1 MLTEAVVIALIGT
14 LASVIAAVIAS
25 RQQARTTAS
34 GLYTELC
41 KSQQG
46 RIAQLVQQLDNNERE
61 IRELQA
67 ALIQAQTAIAEI
79 RGEKERLANR
89 VTELEREN
97 TELRA
102 QIEAL
107 QKRRGTKATG
117 AGL

>member
-1 MLTEAVVIALIGT
+1 
-14 LASVIAAVIAS
+14 
-25 RQQARTTAS
+25 
-34 GLYTELC
+34 
-41 KSQQG
+41 
-46 RIAQLVQQLDNNERE
+46 
-61 IRELQA
+61 LQA

-97 TELRA
+97 AELRA

>member
-1 MLTEAVVIALIGT
+1 MLTEAVVIAIVGVLG
-14 LASVIAAVIAS
+14 SIAAAIIAS
-25 RQQARTTAS
+25 RRQARTTAS

-46 RIAQLVQQLDNNERE
+46 RIAQLVAQLDNNERE

-97 TELRA
+97 AELRA

-107 QKRRGTKATG
+107 QKRRGAKATG

>member
-1 MLTEAVVIALIGT
+1 MLTEAVVIAIVGVLG
-14 LASVIAAVIAS
+14 SIAAAIIAS
-25 RQQARTTAS
+25 RRQARTTAS

-46 RIAQLVQQLDNNERE
+46 RIAQLTEQIEGNERE

-67 ALIQAQTAIAEI
+67 SLITAQTAIAEI
-79 RGEKERLANR
+79 RGEKERLAAR
-89 VTELEREN
+89 VAELEREN